1 MKKVRFVNVEK
12 VIKLPPPIVLEKQ
25 FPASLLSLKSVLK
38 NREIIKNILSGKN
51 KRFLMIVGPCS
62 IHNEEETMEYAYR
75 LFELKKKMEKSVFV
89 VMRMYFEKPR
99 TTIGWKG
106 LVNDPHLD
114 GSCNIAEGL
123 IIARRIAKKITGL
136 GLPVGSEALG
146 TFSIRYFSD
155 LLSWASIGART
166 SESQTHREMASGLS
180 MPVGFKNSTDGS
192 YQPAID
198 AMQCAKHKHTFVG
211 IDENA
216 ALVMI
221 KTKGN
226 PCVHIILRG
235 GRDLTN
241 YDNESISKVIKK
253 LESEKLPSAV
263 VIDCSHGNSRKNPK
277 NQEEVLK
284 NILEQRL
291 RGNVNI
297 VGAMLESYLNE
308 GSQKIPDD
316 LSVLKKGV
324 SVTDSCLS
332 WEDTE
337 RMLLEAGKILS

>member
-12 VIKLPPPIVLEKQ
+12 VVKLSPPIVLEKW
-25 FPASLLSLKSVLK
+25 FPASPLSLKSVLQ
-38 NREIIKNILSGKN
+38 NREIIRNILLRKD
-51 KRFLMIVGPCS
+51 KRFLVIVGPCS
-62 IHNEEETMEYAYR
+62 IHNEEEVMEYAYR
-75 LFELKKKMEKSVFV
+75 LFKLKKKIEGSTFV
-89 VMRMYFEKPR
+89 VMRTYLEKPR

-106 LVNDPHLD
+106 LINDPDLD
-114 GSCNIAEGL
+114 GSCDIEKGL
-123 IIARRIAKKITGL
+123 IIARRIFKRITDL
-136 GLPVGSEALG
+136 GLPIGSEALG

-155 LLSWASIGART
+155 LLSWTSIGART

-192 YQPAID
+192 YQSAID

-226 PCVHIILRG
+226 PWTHVILRG
-235 GRDLTN
+235 GRDRTN
-241 YDNESISKVIKK
+241 YNRESISEVIKK
-253 LESEKLPSAV
+253 LESEKLLSSV
-263 VIDCSHGNSRKNPK
+263 VIDCSHGNSRKNHK
-277 NQEEVLK
+277 KQEEVLNNTLK
-284 NILEQRL
+284 QRL
-291 RGNVNI
+291 QGNSNI
-297 VGAMLESYLNE
+297 IGIMLESYLNE

-316 LSVLKKGV
+316 LSALKNGV

-332 WEDTE
+332 WKDTE
-337 RMLLEAGKILS
+337 RILLEANKMLS